1 MKPLGAFAQFAALM
15 LEGDYSPVP
24 IKVGEKR
31 PLFEKWDRLRSAA
44 LTPAEIE
51 ELCRNYPGLGL
62 EVAAALAAWCRS
74 TLTLTTGILSAPFA
88 VPFRLWKSQSAGRK
102 ASPLSTGIPL
112 A

>member
-31 PLFEKWDRLRSAA
+31 PLFDAWDRLRSAA

-51 ELCRNYPGLGL
+51 ELCRNYPAFLR
-62 EVAAALAAWCRS
+62 CS
-74 TLTLTTGILSAPFA
+74 
-88 VPFRLWKSQSAGRK
+88 
-102 ASPLSTGIPL
+102 
-112 A
+112 

>member
-1 MKPLGAFAQFAALM
+1 M
-15 LEGDYSPVP
+15 P

-62 EVAAALAAWCRS
+62 EVAGGFGGLVPIDVDTDDRDIVRAIRGALPPVEVAKR
-74 TLTLTTGILSAPFA
+74 G
-88 VPFRLWKSQSAGRK
+88 QK
-102 ASPLSTGIPL
+102 ASPLSTGILL